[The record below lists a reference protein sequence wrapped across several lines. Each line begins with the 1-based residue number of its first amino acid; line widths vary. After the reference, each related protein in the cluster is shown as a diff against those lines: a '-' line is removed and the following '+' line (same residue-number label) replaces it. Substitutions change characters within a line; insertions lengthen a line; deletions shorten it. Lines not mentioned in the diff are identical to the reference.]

1 MGLKNFKIWGIFM
14 VAVVV
19 IAFML
24 FQQSRRNRL
33 ELENQAIRNME
44 LVKDNFEVAYQSLT
58 NQILLN
64 ERKSIL
70 EQYFKDS
77 IANKVKKEYK
87 KFSDFDSVKIGSTR
101 LDVKNTKKP
110 YLEIEV
116 VKSVKDISLASLF
129 GKINKQDFFETIFL
143 TDTAGNIL
151 FPYSE
156 IGKSIPVFK
165 KKEGGL
171 LEMPINKNLILYKD
185 DNYLVFST
193 PVIIGNL
200 KFSLAAVIKS
210 SYFESIGRRV
220 DFTNLTIL
228 VFLLGLMFFSTPI
241 LSFFGF
247 TPGDKLTRFGVFSI
261 GLSLVGIMVMI
272 GFGFSF
278 FKNHHPIADSDHANA
293 IDSIR
298 FDLIQNIEKKVEML
312 QKWDVEWGE
321 NVYPA
326 LWKENRY
333 NEFISINP
341 IGGVNKFINQA
352 NVEKSNQR
360 FRSLSH
366 REYYR
371 YFLAKSKSDTVIFNS
386 ELKNCHY
393 IGSHYSTGTAILES
407 VISSLQPTNSEVKA
421 ITFDL
426 NGESIRYSDT
436 REFLLFK
443 ENGLI
448 LHKSHPIKTVADSLS
463 QLLSSVRWNEVKGII
478 SKNKGASNDF
488 RWEIPL
494 YLDGHAFLGTLTK
507 LKPKTELDQ
516 SLWLLYLKDTHL
528 EHVYSALITY
538 ETFAF
543 IFLYLLF
550 LSFISFTNK
559 INRFKTENQQLENFA
574 YNYIFP
580 KQSKLENFKFL
591 IKFSVISLFVI
602 LYYYHLT
609 WVSFFGMFLIL
620 VINTFHYRIVMF
632 ILLGPVWVKTSD
644 ARSTFSYQQEMAVA
658 ANRQIILF
666 YFFMGVILILTFV
679 KLYFFLN
686 TWHYFFLG
694 FWVIGS
700 TVFVFLKRRKI
711 EAIQHKADTRL
722 NIELDRSNEE
732 IENNKAHQKE
742 VALKQKRLTID
753 FHYLFTNFFIM
764 WIFMIGFIPGY
775 IIYSK
780 IQGYES
786 NFWERNINL
795 NDFTQPDGFWQEY
808 DEIRRNF
815 FGNITGQTDP
825 LVTSFIYPNRSH
837 IKPIIKNHIV
847 DPQFIENYSKRIPNN
862 LWWVFG
868 VAIIFFLIVS
878 GLFWLVMA
886 LIYKIYLLD
895 FSYFQDEKPKADQ
908 KLKES
913 MQSLFLVG
921 IDSNINLKWVEDNLT
936 DDPGLIEMTNCASN
950 PTLLWG
956 ERNTPDLTAK
966 KIWLIQNIHCLPDQK
981 LLIEKLPH
989 IISFAQLN
997 EVRLILTSGISWREH
1012 FRSFSQKFDQI
1023 NYSELFSSFHFEYIP
1038 ITIPSDLI
1046 ADSFG
1051 EEETNI
1057 LIRSRKAYF
1066 YNIWSELSF
1075 EEKKVCYYYSE
1086 EGFFNYS
1093 NKPTILELLQ
1103 KGVLSRKKDELPKLF
1118 DRNFRQFL
1126 LVNITEEEKSLFKV
1140 DQKKRGNVNS
1150 IQIAVVSFI
1159 LISVAMISYFDKT
1172 FLDQA
1177 TTFVTGIVGA
1187 MGSIYSL
1194 FSKSLT
1200 GMRGKS
1206 EA

>member
-33 ELENQAIRNME
+33 ELQDQAIRNIE
-44 LVKDNFEVAYQSLT
+44 LIKGNFEVGYQSLISQSLQNEKRSIIKNEIEKNGRKPDPNS
-58 NQILLN
+58 NQDIIFKNVKVDNSRLN
-64 ERKSIL
+64 
-70 EQYFKDS
+70 
-77 IANKVKKEYK
+77 
-87 KFSDFDSVKIGSTR
+87 SDDK
-101 LDVKNTKKP
+101 TKP
-110 YLEIEV
+110 FLEIEING
-116 VKSVKDISLASLF
+116 KLKNITFDNLLS
-129 GKINKQDFFETIFL
+129 KINKQKFYETIFL
-143 TDTAGNIL
+143 TDTSGSVIY
-151 FPYSE
+151 PYDE
-156 IGKSIPVFK
+156 IGKSFANLKNK
-165 KKEGGL
+165 KSDFFEV
-171 LEMPINKNLILYKD
+171 PIYKD
-185 DNYLVFST
+185 QIIYNDEDYLAYST
-193 PVIIGNL
+193 PVVIGNL
-200 KFSLAAVIKS
+200 DFYLTAIIKT
-210 SYFESIGRRV
+210 SYFESIGRKV

-241 LSFFGF
+241 ISFFGF
-247 TPGDKLTRFGVFSI
+247 MEGDKLTRFGVFSI
-261 GLSLVGIMVMI
+261 GLSLIGIMVMI

-278 FKNHHPIADSDHANA
+278 FKNHHPIPDSDHDNA
-293 IDSIR
+293 IISIKN
-298 FDLIQNIEKKVEML
+298 DLSQKVESKVKIL
-312 QKWDVEWGE
+312 QQWDTLWQE
-321 NVYPA
+321 N
-326 LWKENRY
+326 KY
-333 NEFISINP
+333 NELIKINP
-341 IGGVNKFINQA
+341 EGGVDKIFDKGTPDTI
-352 NVEKSNQR
+352 STLIT
-360 FRSLSH
+360 SLRH
-366 REYYR
+366 REYY
-371 YFLAKSKSDTVIFNS
+371 YNFKNDSKR
-386 ELKNCHY
+386 ELKNDSKRDTLFDASPSKQLY
-393 IGSHYSTGTAILES
+393 IGSHYSIESAVLES
-407 VISSLQPTNSEVKA
+407 VISELQPSQKEVRA
-421 ITFDL
+421 ITFEL
-426 NGESIRYSDT
+426 KGSEIRHGYNDT
-436 REFLLFK
+436 REFILFK
-443 ENGLI
+443 DDGLI
-448 LHKSHPIKTVADSLS
+448 IYKSQRIKAVADSIS
-463 QLLSSVRWNEVKGII
+463 QLLSSVKWNEVNGII
-478 SKNKGASNDF
+478 NENKGDTSNF
-488 RWEIPL
+488 KWEIPL

-507 LKPKTELDQ
+507 LQPKTEFDQ
-516 SLWLLYLKDTHL
+516 SLWFLYLKDEHL
-528 EHVYSALITY
+528 EHVYSSLVTY

-543 IFLYLLF
+543 ILLYLLF
-550 LSFISFTNK
+550 LSFISFSNK
-559 INRFKTENQQLENFA
+559 INRFSTENQQLENFA

-591 IKFSVISLFVI
+591 IKFSVFSLFVI

-632 ILLGPVWVKTSD
+632 ILLGPVWVEITD
-644 ARSTFSYQQEMAVA
+644 ARRTFSYRLEMTIS

-679 KLYFFLN
+679 KLFFFLN
-686 TWHYFFLG
+686 TWHYYFLL

-700 TVFVFLKRRKI
+700 TVFVSLKRKKL
-711 EAIQHKADTRL
+711 EALQHKADRRL
-722 NIELDRSNEE
+722 NTELDRSKEE
-732 IENNKAHQKE
+732 IENKAHQKE
-742 VALKQKRLTID
+742 IALKHKRLTID
-753 FHYLFTNFFIM
+753 FHYLFTNFFVM

-780 IQGYES
+780 IHGYES
-786 NFWERNINL
+786 NFWERNIKP
-795 NDFTQPDGFWQEY
+795 NDFTKPDGFWQEY

-837 IKPIIKNHIV
+837 IKPIIKNHIL
-847 DPQFIENYSKRIPNN
+847 DPQFTENYGKRIPKSP
-862 LWWVFG
+862 WKIFG
-868 VAIIFFLIVS
+868 VVLIFFVIVS
-878 GLFWLVMA
+878 GLVWLVMA

-895 FSYFQDEKPKADQ
+895 FSYFQDDKPKADQ

-921 IDSNINLKWVEDNLT
+921 IDSDINLKWVEENLT
-936 DDPGLIEMTNCASN
+936 DDPGLIEMTDCASN

-981 LLIEKLPH
+981 LLVEKLPH
-989 IISFAQLN
+989 MISFAHLN
-997 EVRLILTSGISWREH
+997 GVRLILTSGISWREH
-1012 FRSFSQKFDQI
+1012 FRSFSQRFDQI

-1038 ITIPSDLI
+1038 ITIPPDLI

-1075 EEKKVCYYYSE
+1075 EEKKVCYYYCE

-1126 LVNITEEEKSLFKV
+1126 LINITEEEKSLFKA

-1159 LISVAMISYFDKT
+1159 LISIAMISYFDKT

-1177 TTFVTGIVGA
+1177 TTFVAGIVGA
-1187 MGSIYSL
+1187 LGSLYSL
-1194 FSKSLT
+1194 FSKGIAGLK
-1200 GMRGKS
+1200 GKTES
-1206 EA
+1206 